1 MVKAAKNALI
11 IRYEILPYFYTLF
24 YKSHTKGNTV
34 IRPLFH
40 EYPHD
45 NETYS
50 IDKQFLVGP
59 AFLVTPVLEENKV
72 SVSGYFPADNWYEY
86 RTGKLVGSN
95 ENGKNLQLDAPIDFI
110 PLHVRGGFILPTQEW
125 DLTTEKSRK
134 KPFGLIVA
142 PNSDAEAQG
151 DLFYDDGYADLSNNT
166 FYYATFSLRDST
178 IKFNV
183 EVNNYDEM
191 KNLVLNNIIIFV
203 RAPESG
209 LKFILNNQFVSE
221 DKIKIESDR
230 VLLNNLT
237 IKMTDSFQLEWTHET
252 DITLSQTDITPVI
265 DCLQQNEQNCTD
277 KGCDYDAKAVSL
289 PKCTIPTS
297 KSGYKVSKNGS
308 IDTDYELVKA
318 DSFSLFGNDI
328 ENLSVKVEHGDIV
341 GSNGKRYTRIKVSK
355 FSILFKKIFSIC
367 FNLNKIKK
375 KDFLK

>member
-1 MVKAAKNALI
+1 MVNAAKNALI
-11 IRYEILPYFYTLF
+11 IRYQILPYYYTLF

-45 NETYS
+45 NKTYS

-59 AFLVTPVLEENKV
+59 AFLVTPVLEEKKL

-95 ENGKNLQLDAPIDFI
+95 ENGQNLQLDAPIDFI

-142 PNSDAEAQG
+142 PNSDGEAQG
-151 DLFYDDGYADLSNNT
+151 DLFYDDGYADLTNNT

-183 EVNNYDEM
+183 EINNYDEM

-203 RAPESG
+203 KAPQSG
-209 LKFILNNQFVSE
+209 VKFILNDQFVSQ

-230 VLLNNLT
+230 VLLENLN
-237 IKMTDSFQLEWTHET
+237 IKMSKSFQLEWTDET
-252 DITLSQTDITPVI
+252 DVELSQTDPVI
-265 DCLQQNEQNCTD
+265 DCLQQNEQTCTA
-277 KGCDYDAKAVSL
+277 KGCIFNANAVSL
-289 PKCTIPTS
+289 PKCTIPND
-297 KSGYKVSKNGS
+297 KSGYTVSKDGS
-308 IDTDYELVKA
+308 TGSDYELVKA
-318 DSFSLFGNDI
+318 DSFSLFGNEI
-328 ENLSVKVEHGDIV
+328 TNLAVKVEHGNIV
-341 GSNGKRYTRIKVSK
+341 DSNGKRYTRIKVSN
-355 FSILFKKIFSIC
+355 FTFLKKIKVKFII
-367 FNLNKIKK
+367 LI
-375 KDFLK
+375 LIQ